1 MTMESVPRFG
11 SIHDGGES
19 GIRTDVSDVV
29 TDLARLADVMSVP
42 RMSAGATDVPR
53 LLAPAE
59 SWMCAIV
66 QLGMCVQGILDMSPL
81 EEDET
86 LRILARL
93 VGLRVVTLD
102 PPRRAVC

>member
-1 MTMESVPRFG
+1 MTMEAIPRFG
-11 SIHDGGES
+11 SIHDGRDS
-19 GIRTDVSDVV
+19 ASHTDVSDVV
-29 TDLARLADVMSVP
+29 ADLARLHEFMSVP
-42 RMSAGATDVPR
+42 RVLAASECPR
-53 LLAPAE
+53 ALDSAE
-59 SWMCAIV
+59 SWMFSIV

-102 PPRRAVC
+102 PPRRAAS